1 MAKSPGV
8 GMISNNNRGISLV
21 ELIVSLLILTIGIA
35 GVIKLQSTYFY
46 YHDLSKQRATAV
58 TLAEQ
63 KMETLRYFQVIPTT
77 GGYVAY
83 NDIASSTSSSTVNS
97 TSYTTTSTISTN
109 TSIGYKTVNIVVSWS
124 DRRGTSQSVD
134 LTSIIGQIDPSASG
148 VIVNA

>member
-1 MAKSPGV
+1 
-8 GMISNNNRGISLV
+8 
-21 ELIVSLLILTIGIA
+21 
-35 GVIKLQSTYFY
+35 
-46 YHDLSKQRATAV
+46 
-58 TLAEQ
+58 
-63 KMETLRYFQVIPTT
+63 METLRYFQVIPTT